1 MVARVTEHET
11 FFNKERGVTHPF
23 CMEAD
28 RVEKPVWIKHASQLA
43 TLSQDGKGPRVKE
56 KMSELGIIEDGSIW
70 LEEGVIKAVGTTAE
84 LEKKYGVRKKEADIV
99 NASGCLVTPGLV
111 DPHTHVVY
119 GGSREREFEMRLEGA
134 TYMEIMNAG
143 GGIHATARMTREATE
158 EELIEQTTWRLDSF
172 LAHGITTVEG
182 KSGYGM
188 DLETEL
194 KQLRV
199 MEKLQ
204 QTHPIDIVPTFMG
217 AHAVPQEYKGR
228 EDEFVD
234 RLINEMLPVVA
245 EEKLAEFNDVF
256 CEKGVFTPDQSERI
270 LEEGKKYGL
279 IPKIHADEIES
290 YGGAELAAKV
300 GAISAEHLL
309 KASDEGIRAM
319 AESGVIACLLPATAL
334 YLREQAAAGRKMVDA
349 GVPVAISTDCNPGS
363 SPTTSMPLVMNLA
376 CILMRMTPAEALTAA
391 TYNAACAINRQD
403 KAGSLEEG
411 KQADVVMW
419 DIENYQKLQY
429 FFGVNHVKSVWKKG
443 IRVV

>member
-1 MVARVTEHET
+1 MT
-11 FFNKERGVTHPF
+11 
-23 CMEAD
+23 
-28 RVEKPVWIKHASQLA
+28 KPVWIKHASQLA
-43 TLSQDGKGPRVKE
+43 TLALNGKGPRVKE
-56 KMSELGIIEDGSIW
+56 EMSELSLIEDGSLW
-70 LEEGVIKAVGTTAE
+70 LEDGVVKAVGTTAK
-84 LEKKYGVRKKEADIV
+84 LEEQYGERENEAEVVD
-99 NASGCLVTPGLV
+99 ASGCLVTPGLV

-143 GGIHATARMTREATE
+143 GGIHATTRMTREATE
-158 EELIEQTTWRLDSF
+158 EELMEQTMRRLDSF
-172 LAHGITTVEG
+172 LTHGVTTAEG

-188 DLETEL
+188 NIETEL

-199 MEKLQ
+199 MQKLQ
-204 QTHPIDIVPTFMG
+204 EAHAIDIVPTFMG
-217 AHAVPQEYKGR
+217 AHAVPPEYKGR

-234 RLINEMLPVVA
+234 HLIKEMLPVVA

-256 CEKGVFTPDQSERI
+256 CEKGVFTPEQSERI
-270 LEEGKKYGL
+270 LEAGKDYGL
-279 IPKIHADEIES
+279 IPKIHADEIEP

-309 KASDEGIRAM
+309 KASDQGIRAM
-319 AESGVIACLLPATAL
+319 ADAGVIACLLPATAL

-403 KAGSLEEG
+403 KVGSLEQG

-429 FFGVNHVKSVWKKG
+429 LFGVNHVKSVWKKG
-443 IRVV
+443 IQVV